1 MNVTDRSAIH
11 TAEAQTLPRK
21 VICGAIEIIMHFE
34 STTSFTDHGSTP
46 FVECEMTRI
55 LIESCISLLPWS
67 KHERCHARV
76 LNQAVE
82 NTASLA
88 RHLDLVP
95 HRQVGQHVPVR
106 RRRVTSR
113 LIDRSINAHGSIVRG
128 DRIFSGPLP

>member
-1 MNVTDRSAIH
+1 
-11 TAEAQTLPRK
+11 
-21 VICGAIEIIMHFE
+21 MHFE

-46 FVECEMTRI
+46 LVECEMTRI

-76 LNQAVE
+76 LNQAVK

-95 HRQVGQHVPVR
+95 HRQAGQHVPVR
-106 RRRVTSR
+106 RRRVASR
-113 LIDRSINAHGSIVRG
+113 LIGRLIVREIA
-128 DRIFSGPLP
+128 DRAGHYHKELMTCTVPLF